1 MDNAAFGKRVER
13 MRTRRRLSLP
23 DLVER
28 TGLSYQSLWR
38 IERGQQ
44 GEPGLFTAAKI
55 ANALGCSLDYLAG
68 LVGSFLPFART
79 RADREASSD
88 PRPSIAELYSTKEVY
103 LDRVRNAAE
112 ALVTQ
117 RFVRREDME
126 AMLEDSARYWDF
138 LMPPSPK

>member
-1 MDNAAFGKRVER
+1 MDNEAFGKRVAG

-55 ANALGCSLDYLAG
+55 ANALGCTLDYLAG
-68 LVGSFLPFART
+68 LYEDEDRT
-79 RADREASSD
+79 RKPAR
-88 PRPSIAELYSTKEVY
+88 
-103 LDRVRNAAE
+103 RVRRKGE
-112 ALVTQ
+112 QSELFPTGVALVG
-117 RFVRREDME
+117 
-126 AMLEDSARYWDF
+126 A
-138 LMPPSPK
+138 

>member
-68 LVGSFLPFART
+68 LYVEEDRTVKPAR
-79 RADREASSD
+79 
-88 PRPSIAELYSTKEVY
+88 
-103 LDRVRNAAE
+103 RVRHKAAQSE
-112 ALVTQ
+112 LFPTRSAL
-117 RFVRREDME
+117 
-126 AMLEDSARYWDF
+126 A
-138 LMPPSPK
+138 